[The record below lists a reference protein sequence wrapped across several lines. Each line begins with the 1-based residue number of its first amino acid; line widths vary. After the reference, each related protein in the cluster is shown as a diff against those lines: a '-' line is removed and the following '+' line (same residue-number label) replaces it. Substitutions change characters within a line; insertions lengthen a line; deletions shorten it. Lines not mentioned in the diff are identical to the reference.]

1 MYIIEL
7 KLNAVLFKSTKILFG
22 QSLEVPLDSPERTIG
37 FIIQRPDEQTL
48 ARLIR

>member
-1 MYIIEL
+1 M
-7 KLNAVLFKSTKILFG
+7 KIVFG

-48 ARLIR
+48 PRLVQ